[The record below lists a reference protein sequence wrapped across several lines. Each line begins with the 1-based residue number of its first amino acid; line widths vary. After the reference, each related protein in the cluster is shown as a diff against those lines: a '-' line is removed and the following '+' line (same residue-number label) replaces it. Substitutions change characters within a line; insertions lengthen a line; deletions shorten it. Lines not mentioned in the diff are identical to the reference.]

1 MEGLL
6 EIALPLLVLVI
17 SFVAKS
23 SKSKK
28 AVIQHMEAAKV
39 RTTESYLRRE
49 EMKQEQK
56 LRPAAPAAVEKMP
69 EKIPEKQPESKEQ
82 PLFAE
87 GLAIEHRHEG
97 RQDVPCPADEIRPSQ
112 RVAQKPKVPMVPGLK
127 LSFDRNSVV
136 QGFVMSEILNR
147 PRPGMR
153 R

>member
-6 EIALPLLVLVI
+6 ELLLPLAVLVI
-17 SFVAKS
+17 SYLAKS

-28 AVIQHMEAAKV
+28 AVIAHKEAAKL

-49 EMKQEQK
+49 EMQDEQK
-56 LRPAAPAAVEKMP
+56 LRPAAPAAVT
-69 EKIPEKQPESKEQ
+69 KIAEKQPEIKAQ
-82 PLFAE
+82 PVPAE
-87 GLAIEHRHEG
+87 SPVEKHHHEG
-97 RQDVPCPADEIRPSQ
+97 RLEAPCPADEPRPSQ
-112 RVAQKPKVPMVPGLK
+112 RIKEKPAAPKVPGLQ

>member
-1 MEGLL
+1 MEELL
-6 EIALPLLVLVI
+6 ELALPLLVLVI

-28 AVIQHMEAAKV
+28 AVIQHMEAAKL

-49 EMKQEQK
+49 EMQDEQK
-56 LRPAAPAAVEKMP
+56 LRPAAPAAVEKMA
-69 EKIPEKQPESKEQ
+69 EKQPEIKVQ
-82 PLFAE
+82 PVFAE
-87 GLAIEHRHEG
+87 RDDHQHEG
-97 RQDVPCPADEIRPSQ
+97 RLDVPCPADEPRPSQ
-112 RVAQKPKVPMVPGLK
+112 RLKEKPAVPVVPGIRLV
-127 LSFDRNSVV
+127 FDRNSVL